1 LLLQRIAALPIAAN
15 GLVNNMTSG
24 HLASPFEG
32 LCLSAFSAT
41 IGYPAN
47 DDLQA
52 FP

>member
-1 LLLQRIAALPIAAN
+1 
-15 GLVNNMTSG
+15 MTSG